1 MKSWIIVATFFCL
14 WLSTTFPDVVQS
26 YMAYSLILT
35 FGILHG
41 ANDITLIV
49 KSKKDSADKPGL
61 KKILLYYI
69 LTVLAILLVFVLYP
83 PLALLLFI
91 LLSGYHFGEQHF
103 GNKMMKS
110 GLGPSVMYL
119 SYGLVILFM
128 IFLIRVNEVS
138 LIIEEVSSLVLNKQL
153 FEAVLAVSALIF
165 MVSLFYFWYTKQLNV
180 KIYEELFYI
189 LIFFIIFNTASLLWG
204 FCIYFILWHS
214 IPSLVD
220 QMKYLYGD
228 ASKSTFRTYLRS
240 SWWYWLV
247 SVLGLGLLFV
257 FFGSDHQFFI
267 SILLYF
273 LAAITF
279 PHVLVMANLK
289 HH

>member
-14 WLSTTFPDVVQS
+14 WLSTTFPDFIQS
-26 YMAYSLILT
+26 YMAYGLILT

-49 KSKKDSADKPGL
+49 KSKKDSADKQDF

-69 LTVLAILLVFVLYP
+69 LTVFVILLVFVLYP
-83 PLALLLFI
+83 PLALLLFV

-103 GNKMMKS
+103 GRKMKS
-110 GLGPSVMYL
+110 SGLAPSVLYT

-128 IFLIRVNEVS
+128 IFTIRVNEVG
-138 LIIEEVSSLVLNKQL
+138 LIIEEVSSLVLSEQL
-153 FEAVLAVSALIF
+153 FAGLLAVAAFIF
-165 MVSLFYFWYTKQLNV
+165 MVSLVFFWFTKQLNV

-189 LIFFIIFNTASLLWG
+189 LIFYVIFNTASLIWG

-228 ASKSTFRTYLRS
+228 ASKSTFRIYLRS
-240 SWWYWLV
+240 SWLYWLT
-247 SVLGLGLLFV
+247 SVLGLGLLFF

-279 PHVLVMANLK
+279 PHVIVMSRLK
-289 HH
+289 HD

>member
-1 MKSWIIVATFFCL
+1 MRSWIIVATFFCL
-14 WLSTTFPDVVQS
+14 WLSTTFPDFIQS

-35 FGILHG
+35 FGVLHG
-41 ANDITLIV
+41 ANDIALIV
-49 KSKKDSADKPGL
+49 KSKKERAGKQYF
-61 KKILLYYI
+61 KKILFYYI
-69 LTVLAILLVFVLYP
+69 LTVFVILLVFVFYP

-91 LLSGYHFGEQHF
+91 LCSGYHFGEQHF
-103 GNKMMKS
+103 RSKMRSS
-110 GLGPSVMYL
+110 GLAPFFMYI
-119 SYGLVILFM
+119 SYGLIILFM

-138 LIIEEVSSLVLNKQL
+138 IIIEEVSSLVLSKQL
-153 FEAVLAVSALIF
+153 FEAILAVSALIF
-165 MVSLFYFWYTKQLNV
+165 IVSLFFFWYTKQLNV

-189 LIFFIIFNTASLLWG
+189 LIFYIIFNTASLLWG

-228 ASKSTFRTYLRS
+228 ASKSTFRTYLKS
-240 SWWYWLV
+240 SWLYWLI
-247 SVLGLGLLFV
+247 SVLGLGLLFF
-257 FFGSDHQFFI
+257 FFGGDHQFFI

-279 PHVLVMANLK
+279 PHVIVMSRLK

>member
-1 MKSWIIVATFFCL
+1 MKNWIIVATFFCL
-14 WLSTTFPDVVQS
+14 WLSTTFPDFIQS

-35 FGILHG
+35 FGVLHG

-49 KSKKDSADKPGL
+49 KSKKERPDKQVF

-69 LTVLAILLVFVLYP
+69 VTVLVILGVFVLYP

-91 LLSGYHFGEQHF
+91 LFSGYHFGEQHF
-103 GNKMMKS
+103 GSKMKNS
-110 GLGPSVMYL
+110 GIGPSVMYT

-128 IFLIRVNEVS
+128 IFLIRVNEVTI
-138 LIIEEVSSLVLNKQL
+138 IIEEVSALILSKQL
-153 FEAVLAVSALIF
+153 FTSILAVSAIIF
-165 MVSLFYFWYTKQLNV
+165 IGSLFFFWYTKQLNV
-180 KIYEELFYI
+180 KVYEELFYI
-189 LIFFIIFNTASLLWG
+189 LIFYIIFNTASLIWG

-228 ASKSTFRTYLRS
+228 SSKSTLITYLKS
-240 SWWYWLV
+240 SWVYWLV
-247 SVLGLGLLFV
+247 SVLGLGLLFL
-257 FFGSDHQFFI
+257 FFGNDHQFFI

-279 PHVLVMANLK
+279 PHVIVMSRLK
-289 HH
+289 HD